1 MMKKIVIL
9 SLIALSTVAANAQT
23 SAKDSIAAL
32 KLAAKVEK
40 AQKAADLKA
49 FKEKQKADLAAFI
62 EKQKGGSAATTAT
75 TAAAPVLSSQND
87 SIAHIYGTALSRGL
101 KQYAAMQLGVDT
113 TKMEEFTQG
122 ILENISVDNSTPEK
136 KAYNVGKTIGAD
148 IANKTEAFAKEYFA
162 ADPGQTFDTKVVGS
176 AITDALLGKSDIKPE
191 DAGQQLQTIMQKR
204 QAENNEKLYGPNRE
218 AGEKFLAENKTKE
231 GVVTLPDG
239 LQYKVIT
246 MGTGAKPQKTDKVKV
261 NYEGK
266 LIDGTVFDSSY
277 KRNKPATFGCGQVIK
292 GWTEAL
298 QLMPVGS
305 KWELYIP
312 QELAYGERASGK
324 DIKPYSALTFTVE
337 LLEINPVEENAKTT
351 AAKTATNA
359 KTAAK
364 TTAKTAT
371 KTAAKTSAKK

>member
-1 MMKKIVIL
+1 MKKIVIL
-9 SLIALSTVAANAQT
+9 SLIALSSVAANAQT

-62 EKQKGGSAATTAT
+62 EKQNGTTTTAP
-75 TAAAPVLSSQND
+75 AALKSAND
-87 SIAHIYGTALSRGL
+87 SVAHIYGAALSRGL
-101 KQYAAMQLGVDT
+101 KQYATAQLGVDT
-113 TKMEEFTQG
+113 TKIEDFAQG
-122 ILENISVDNSTPEK
+122 ILDNVSVDTSDPAK
-136 KAYNVGKTIGAD
+136 KAYSAGNTIGAD
-148 IANKTEAFAKEYFA
+148 IANKTQAFGKDYFA
-162 ADPGQTFDTKVVGS
+162 ADPGQSFDTKVVGE
-176 AITDALLGKSDIKPE
+176 ALVNALLGKSDIDPDE
-191 DAGQQLQTIMQKR
+191 AGKQLQDIMTKR
-204 QAENNEKLYGPNRE
+204 QAENKEKLYGANRE
-218 AGEKFLAENKTKE
+218 AGEKYLADNKTKD

-246 MGTGAKPQKTDKVKV
+246 MGTGEKPQKTDKVKV

-277 KRNKPATFGCGQVIK
+277 KRNKPAEFQCNQVIK

-312 QELAYGERASGK
+312 YQLAYGDRETGK
-324 DIKPYSALTFTVE
+324 DIKPYSALIFSVE
-337 LLEINPVEENAKTT
+337 LLDIVPKTDTKAASATTDAKPAT
-351 AAKTATNA
+351 KTVA

-364 TTAKTAT
+364 A
-371 KTAAKTSAKK
+371 SAKKK